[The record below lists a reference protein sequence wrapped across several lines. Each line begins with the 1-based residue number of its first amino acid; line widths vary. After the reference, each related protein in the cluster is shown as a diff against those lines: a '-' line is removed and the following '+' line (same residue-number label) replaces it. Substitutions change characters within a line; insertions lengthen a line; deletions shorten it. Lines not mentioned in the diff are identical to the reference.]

1 MSVAFRFV
9 FILCFSMHRVTSTSH
24 SKFVE
29 DMNGYRSVCKSI
41 GLEPKQSCT
50 GSVIAFHA
58 SLKNHLRNVPVNTII
73 KFEKVHLNKGNGY
86 DPATGV
92 FIAPEDGVYSFAWSF
107 VTGKGDT
114 MYLAAVV
121 DNQVQANTCI
131 DKQQSSF
138 INTSGHF
145 IQELKRGNKV
155 WIRTWYET
163 AKLLNANH
171 FSYFSGYKIIS
182 N

>member
-1 MSVAFRFV
+1 MAKRMMSVAFRFV

-121 DNQVQANTCI
+121 DNQGCTLSNGQQRFTKHIDSTQTRKVRNTAAT
-131 DKQQSSF
+131 
-138 INTSGHF
+138 TSPS
-145 IQELKRGNKV
+145 KSRTGNP
-155 WIRTWYET
+155 IC
-163 AKLLNANH
+163 L
-171 FSYFSGYKIIS
+171 
-182 N
+182 